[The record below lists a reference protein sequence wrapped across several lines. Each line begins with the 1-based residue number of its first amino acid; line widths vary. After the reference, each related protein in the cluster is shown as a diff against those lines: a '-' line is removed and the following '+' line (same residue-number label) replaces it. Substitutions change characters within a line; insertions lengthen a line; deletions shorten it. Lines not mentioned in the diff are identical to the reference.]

1 MGLGPCILS
10 ATETFSFIYSYVNAF
25 FLFHFQGGLFV
36 HDIFWVFFAPVMVS
50 VAKSFDA
57 PIKVGALSYWTW
69 SLLIPLSVSSIFSS
83 WCFSWS
89 GFAWLCTASVSNC
102 RCCTAILHA
111 WPWWHCNT
119 WLVIKISLLVLCYI
133 LLCCDTDFNPYW
145 MVISASVGVSSA
157 NFVLHD

>member
-1 MGLGPCILS
+1 MSILS
-10 ATETFSFIYSYVNAF
+10 TIDFVRYSVFCKITFIRFFTSEDKYVRYF
-25 FLFHFQGGLFV
+25 SCLFCLKLKQQHFGVFGILVFV
-36 HDIFWVFFAPVMVS
+36 CP
-50 VAKSFDA
+50 
-57 PIKVGALSYWTW
+57 
-69 SLLIPLSVSSIFSS
+69 SIFSS

-89 GFAWLCTASVSNC
+89 GFAWLCAASVSNC

-145 MVISASVGVSSA
+145 TVISASVVVSSA